1 MPVGGTGRDRSYIY
15 AQLSRHF
22 MLPVLAR
29 LRTQRLFCRPSFAR
43 PLARQREDRG
53 SLHSTATRS
62 HPKMPIPPALLT
74 PDLSTPSDGV
84 YPQPLRQ
91 TLAGQTSQY
100 ITSTPSPLAAQQSKV
115 PPPTSA
121 VEASKR
127 LAAWTAVDRHILPEH
142 KVIGIGSGSTVPY
155 VVERI
160 VAQGKAVNKDRVF
173 IPTGFQSK
181 ELIVNAEL
189 LLGDVDQ
196 YPVIDVTIDGAD
208 EVDHDL
214 NCIKGGGGCHLR
226 EKVLAEAADTYV
238 PTIERSAMIMRST
251 DYSFVLVADYR
262 KNSKVLG
269 TMFKQGIPIEVV
281 PFAYTKILQ
290 NLHLLGSPRAVL
302 RMAKAKA
309 GPVVSDNGNF
319 IIDAPFPEEMMQ
331 DPYTLLTRI
340 KMLTGVV
347 EVGLF
352 CHMAKAAYFGNQDGS
367 VTIKWHD
374 GRVEQV
380 QADKS
385 PLAEKSQAEALGA
398 AVAKLS
404 ASTLAP

>member
-1 MPVGGTGRDRSYIY
+1 MS
-15 AQLSRHF
+15 L
-22 MLPVLAR
+22 MLAGPIVPH
-29 LRTQRLFCRPSFAR
+29 PS
-43 PLARQREDRG
+43 
-53 SLHSTATRS
+53 
-62 HPKMPIPPALLT
+62 
-74 PDLSTPSDGV
+74 LSTHSLAWRTPTGGV
-84 YPQPLRQ
+84 YPKPRRP
-91 TLAGQTSQY
+91 TLT
-100 ITSTPSPLAAQQSKV
+100 AATGLVEAAIPKV
-115 PPPTSA
+115 PTPTSV
-121 VEASKR
+121 VEAAKR

-160 VAQGKAVNKDRVF
+160 VAQGKEVNKDRVF

-181 ELIVNAEL
+181 ELIVKSQL

-196 YPVIDVTIDGAD
+196 YPMIDVTIDGAD

-226 EKVLAEAADTYV
+226 EKVLAEAADTF
-238 PTIERSAMIMRST
+238 I
-251 DYSFVLVADYR
+251 LVADYR
-262 KNSKVLG
+262 KNSTILG
-269 TMFKQGIPIEVV
+269 TSFPQGIPIEVV

-290 NLHLLGSPRAVL
+290 NLHLIGSPNASL

-319 IIDAPFPEEMMQ
+319 IIDAPFPPEIMS
-331 DPYTLLTRI
+331 DPYTLLSRI
-340 KMLTGVV
+340 KMLTGIV

-380 QADKS
+380 QKPPTPVVDKH
-385 PLAEKSQAEALGA
+385 
-398 AVAKLS
+398 
-404 ASTLAP
+404 